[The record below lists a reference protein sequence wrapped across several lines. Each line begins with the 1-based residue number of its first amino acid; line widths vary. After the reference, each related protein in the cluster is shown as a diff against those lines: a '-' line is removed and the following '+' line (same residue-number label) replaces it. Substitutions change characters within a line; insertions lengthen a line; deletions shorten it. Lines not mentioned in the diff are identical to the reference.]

1 MSFIILDKDKLFY
14 MRGLKELT
22 SYQEER
28 RMQELFLKHKNGKC
42 NPDEYMEVYDYMG
55 NSVKNIMLRKLT
67 KKELD
72 HADEEIKRLNTLSKP
87 EILTKLKNESSEE
100 TYNNL
105 SMVDTYILHVV
116 SNDFLQKNLFK
127 RDKVLVAELD
137 RNETIR
143 QKSLYHAANSYCHKK

>member
-1 MSFIILDKDKLFY
+1 

-28 RMQELFLKHKNGKC
+28 RMQELFLKYKNGKC

-55 NSVKNIMLRKLT
+55 NSIKNVMLRKLT
-67 KKELD
+67 REELNY
-72 HADEEIKRLNTLSKP
+72 ANEEIKRLNTLSKT

-127 RDKVLVAELD
+127 RDKGLVAELD
-137 RNETIR
+137 KMK
-143 QKSLYHAANSYCHKK
+143 QLDKKVYTMR

>member
-1 MSFIILDKDKLFY
+1 MPFIILDKDKLFY

-28 RMQELFLKHKNGKC
+28 RMQELFLKYKNGKY

-67 KKELD
+67 KEELD

-127 RDKVLVAELD
+127 RDKGLVAKLD